1 MCRTL
6 WNEKKKN
13 KRNPKKKIII
23 KEQQNIIPV
32 LDQIINQSQK
42 KEITYHQTYQK
53 RYDAIQDK
61 SNTQLT
67 KQNIQMLSAEDT
79 TQTKIKEAIIHLK
92 DAKKL
97 LIQAEDQT
105 KFYNKMKGETKK

>member
-1 MCRTL
+1 M
-6 WNEKKKN
+6 
-13 KRNPKKKIII
+13 
-23 KEQQNIIPV
+23 EQQNIILV

-42 KEITYHQTYQK
+42 KETTYLQTYQK
-53 RYDAIQDK
+53 EYDAIRDK
-61 SNTQLT
+61 TNTELT
-67 KQNIQMLSAEDT
+67 KQDIQMLSAADT
-79 TQTKIKEAIIHLK
+79 ALTKIKEAIIRLK